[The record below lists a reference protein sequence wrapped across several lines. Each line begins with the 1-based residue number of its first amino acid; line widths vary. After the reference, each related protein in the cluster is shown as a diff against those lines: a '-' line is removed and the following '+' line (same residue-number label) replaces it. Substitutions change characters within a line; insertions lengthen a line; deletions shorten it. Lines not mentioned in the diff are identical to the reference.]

1 METTI
6 TRKGQIVIPAR
17 LRQKYDMKEGTRIQ
31 ILDEGE
37 RIILKPITP
46 QYVHRLRGLLKG
58 KGGLQAL
65 IEDRRRERDV

>member
-17 LRQKYDMKEGTRIQ
+17 LRQKYDLKEGTRIQ
-31 ILDEGE
+31 IHDDGE

-58 KGGLQAL
+58 KAGLQAL